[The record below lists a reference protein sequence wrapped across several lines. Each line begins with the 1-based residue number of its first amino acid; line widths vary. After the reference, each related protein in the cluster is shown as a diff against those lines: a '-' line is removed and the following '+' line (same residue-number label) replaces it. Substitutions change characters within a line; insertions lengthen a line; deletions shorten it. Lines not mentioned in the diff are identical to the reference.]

1 MEIKG
6 VINKVTGTFKSD
18 EIEYEIIARGVCEET
33 GREVILLASPAE
45 SFGGS
50 VKTDGDLITITLD
63 IKPIEWGFL
72 NRMMLSG
79 FDDFYEQE
87 QAIFNLK

>member
-1 MEIKG
+1 MELKG
-6 VINKVTGTFKSD
+6 VINKVTNTFTSN
-18 EIEYEIIARGVCEET
+18 ETEYEIIAQGICEET

-50 VKTDGDLITITLD
+50 VKMDGDLITITLD

>member
-1 MEIKG
+1 
-6 VINKVTGTFKSD
+6 VTNVFTTD
-18 EIEYEIIARGVCEET
+18 ETEYEIIARGVCEET

-50 VKTDGDLITITLD
+50 VVENGDETTIALD

-72 NRMMLSG
+72 NQLMMSG